1 MLDKEKIRLM
11 TQMAAYEEHEG
22 KTDISIHGYFR
33 GDYISFQLLKSA
45 IYATVGFA
53 LAVAMYVLYNLET
66 FLEEFYKMD
75 MVDFFKNILSKYCLV
90 LAIYLVISYFVY
102 SYRYYRAGRH
112 VKKYYRQLRALWQIN
127 SKSQKGAGG
136 RKQR

>member
-1 MLDKEKIRLM
+1 MLNEERIRLM
-11 TQMAAYEEHEG
+11 TRMAAYEEREG
-22 KTDISIHGYFR
+22 RKDISISGYFR

-53 LAVAMYVLYNLET
+53 LAVAMYVLYNIEK

-75 MVDFFKNILSKYCLV
+75 ILEFLKDIVSKYCLV

-102 SYRYYRAGRH
+102 SYRYHKAKKH
-112 VKKYYRQLRALWQIN
+112 VKQYNQLLRALLQMLNIDR
-127 SKSQKGAGG
+127 KG
-136 RKQR
+136 RKQ

>member
-1 MLDKEKIRLM
+1 MLNEERIRLM
-11 TQMAAYEEHEG
+11 AQMAAYEEHEG
-22 KTDISIHGYFR
+22 KKDISINGYFR
-33 GDYISFQLLKSA
+33 GDYISLQLLKSA

-66 FLEEFYKMD
+66 FLEDFYKMD
-75 MVDFFKNILSKYCLV
+75 MTQFFKDILSKYCLV

-102 SYRYYRAGRH
+102 SYRYYKAGRH
-112 VKKYYRQLRALWQIN
+112 VKKYNQQLRALYQMLGIERRGN
-127 SKSQKGAGG
+127 G